1 MKYLLLIILLGAAN
15 TWAQSKSIIGTW
27 KFTQYRYEGH
37 VLPAPN
43 PDLDLRFTF
52 DKKGHSLLKWLR
64 KNEPGFCERI
74 ANYQVESKT
83 FVRQKTVWV
92 NPQNDIS
99 CAGDLEMKIGN
110 ETVTPF
116 QIKDNNLELELG
128 LGGNPFTYI
137 LTPVH

>member
-1 MKYLLLIILLGAAN
+1 MKYLFSFVLICSCSV
-15 TWAQSKSIIGTW
+15 WAQSVSIIGTW
-27 KFTQYRYEGH
+27 KFTQYRYEGQ

-52 DKKGHSLLKWLR
+52 DKEGLSRLKWLR
-64 KNEPGFCERI
+64 KNEPGICERI
-74 ANYQVESKT
+74 ATYKIESPNL
-83 FVRQKTVWV
+83 VRQKTVWV

-99 CAGDLEMKIGN
+99 CASDQEMKIGN

-116 QIKDNNLELELG
+116 RLQNNNLELELG

-137 LTPVH
+137 LTPVL